1 MRMKTATITHETG
14 ETTSTE
20 AIDSAT
26 HPVARRIA
34 DVLRNRTA
42 RPSIFV
48 IDDLENIEQAIDCG
62 VEIDSLYLSISA
74 DSSTF
79 LGIKTDVPHH
89 VLDGSVTR
97 ALFGEQKRSRVF
109 ALARAPRRSSLR
121 DLIGATG
128 DIIILDGVRIV
139 GNIGAITRTA
149 CALGAAGVVL
159 VDSGLRTVWDRR
171 LIRAS
176 RGLVFATPV
185 VLATRAECA
194 EFIRQERIVLAALS
208 ADAAEP
214 LSSIR
219 TAPERLALVMG
230 SEREGVS
237 SELGALATYRYSI
250 PMAPNVESLNVS
262 VTAGLALFEHGTGQQ
277 ALGPRE

>member
-1 MRMKTATITHETG
+1 MKTATTTHETG
-14 ETTSTE
+14 EPTRAA

-26 HPVARRIA
+26 HPIARRIA

-48 IDDLENIEQAIDCG
+48 LDDLENIEQAIDCG
-62 VEIDSLYLSISA
+62 VEIDSLYLSTSA
-74 DSSTF
+74 DPSTF
-79 LGIKTDVPHH
+79 LGIKADVPHH
-89 VLDGSVTR
+89 VLDDSVTR

-109 ALARAPRRSSLR
+109 ALARAPKRSSLR
-121 DLIGATG
+121 DLNGTTG

-176 RGLVFATPV
+176 RGLVFAIPV
-185 VLATRAECA
+185 VLTTRAQCA
-194 EFIRQERIVLAALS
+194 EFIRQEQIVLAALS
-208 ADAAEP
+208 ADAVEP

-219 TAPERLALVMG
+219 AAPERLALAMG
-230 SEREGVS
+230 SEREGIS
-237 SELGALATYRYSI
+237 RELGALTTYRYSI
-250 PMAPNVESLNVS
+250 PMASKVESLNVS
-262 VTAGLALFEHGTGQQ
+262 VTAGLALFEHGTGQHLRSSQ
-277 ALGPRE
+277 E

>member
-1 MRMKTATITHETG
+1 MKTVTTTHETG
-14 ETTSTE
+14 EPTRAA

-26 HPVARRIA
+26 HPIARRIA
-34 DVLRNRTA
+34 DVLRNRTP

-48 IDDLENIEQAIDCG
+48 LDDLENIEQAIDCG
-62 VEIDSLYLSISA
+62 VEIDSLYLSTSA
-74 DSSTF
+74 DPSTF
-79 LGIKTDVPHH
+79 LGITADVPHH
-89 VLDGSVTR
+89 VLDDSVTR
-97 ALFGEQKRSRVF
+97 ALLGEQKRSRVF

-121 DLIGATG
+121 DLTGTTG

-176 RGLVFATPV
+176 RGLVFAIPV
-185 VLATRAECA
+185 VLTTRAQCA
-194 EFIRQERIVLAALS
+194 EFIRQGQIVLAALS
-208 ADAAEP
+208 ADAVEP

-219 TAPERLALVMG
+219 AAPERLALAMG

-237 SELGALATYRYSI
+237 RELRALTTYRYSI
-250 PMAPNVESLNVS
+250 PMASKVESLNVS
-262 VTAGLALFEHGTGQQ
+262 VTAGLALFEHGTGQH
-277 ALGPRE
+277 LRSSEE